1 MPQRNGIRWLDTK
14 LASEL
19 LFRTEQEQREH
30 EQEFCHEAKDFAARD
45 A

>member
-1 MPQRNGIRWLDTK
+1 MPQRNGMRWLDTH

-19 LFRTEQEQREH
+19 LFHAEQEQREH
-30 EQEFCHEAKDFAARD
+30 EQEFRHEAKDFAARD